1 MLQAFVSLKQQH
13 PPRTESGMQGFFEA
27 LAGAVFGEPTLFCTN
42 VDATPKAYSHAA
54 AVQACL
60 DPKCKFAVLR
70 GESPNFW
77 QATLLMPD
85 KQGMGAI
92 FFDLEQ
98 ADGQHSPSID
108 KILDFSKKL
117 YQKLNPRLIRVGD
130 SEAREKLK
138 SRHGLVLM
146 PGLGRIEW
154 LQIVHPDVYGSLY
167 NPSELVAAPA
177 HDTEIWED
185 GGLFLRVYG
194 DPKDWDNEEN
204 IALANFIPGFLAGTA
219 NVQDGEKE
227 KENVRNIEK
236 LWNRVAKTAERAHEI
251 FAIAPAAAVEAPKAA
266 AATKA
271 EAPKVAAPKAE
282 APKVEAPKAEAPKVE
297 APKAEAPKAEAPK
310 VEAPKAEAPKAEA
323 PKAEAPKVEAEP
335 VAVAEAKPAEEKVAP
350 ARPSTEHVLASVA
363 EVAPEVVVQE
373 GTFAEV
379 KATGF
384 AQPLYSGQDASH
396 SPALRF
402 YAAWDFEEQKARVL
416 HKLEDFA
423 AFLHGESFTVR
434 ARDVDRIVA
443 CIKTYHKPALVYL
456 ASLDELP
463 QPARDDARLAEFKNR
478 VRAPHVDVVDE
489 THELHVWAF
498 NAHGRSLEE
507 ILVRQYEDWPLT
519 VEVKRHVL
527 DLPTAEMEDE
537 IAPVEVLSA
546 APLEKAAGGS
556 RTLLMVVL
564 LLVLIAAALVFVFYF
579 DADFTKLMRF

>member
-1 MLQAFVSLKQQH
+1 M
-13 PPRTESGMQGFFEA
+13 
-27 LAGAVFGEPTLFCTN
+27 
-42 VDATPKAYSHAA
+42 
-54 AVQACL
+54 
-60 DPKCKFAVLR
+60 
-70 GESPNFW
+70 
-77 QATLLMPD
+77 
-85 KQGMGAI
+85 
-92 FFDLEQ
+92 
-98 ADGQHSPSID
+98 
-108 KILDFSKKL
+108 
-117 YQKLNPRLIRVGD
+117 
-130 SEAREKLK
+130 
-138 SRHGLVLM
+138 
-146 PGLGRIEW
+146 
-154 LQIVHPDVYGSLY
+154 
-167 NPSELVAAPA
+167 
-177 HDTEIWED
+177 
-185 GGLFLRVYG
+185 
-194 DPKDWDNEEN
+194 
-204 IALANFIPGFLAGTA
+204 
-219 NVQDGEKE
+219 
-227 KENVRNIEK
+227 
-236 LWNRVAKTAERAHEI
+236 
-251 FAIAPAAAVEAPKAA
+251 
-266 AATKA
+266 
-271 EAPKVAAPKAE
+271 
-282 APKVEAPKAEAPKVE
+282 
-297 APKAEAPKAEAPK
+297 
-310 VEAPKAEAPKAEA
+310 
-323 PKAEAPKVEAEP
+323 
-335 VAVAEAKPAEEKVAP
+335 AVAEAKPAEEKVAP